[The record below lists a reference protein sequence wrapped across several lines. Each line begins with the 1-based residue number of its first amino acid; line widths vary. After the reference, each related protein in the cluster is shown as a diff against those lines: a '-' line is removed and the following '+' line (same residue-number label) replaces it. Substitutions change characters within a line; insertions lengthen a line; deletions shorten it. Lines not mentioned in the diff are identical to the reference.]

1 MKPSHAQPGPVM
13 LDVAAYE
20 VTAEE
25 REILQHPLVGGV
37 ILFGRNYAEPEQLR
51 ALTAAI
57 RALRPDVLISVDHE
71 GGRVQRFRDGFTR
84 LPAMRRLGEAW
95 EADPAAAKAR
105 CPPGRLR
112 AGGRAARPWRRSE
125 LRAGAGSRLRRQ
137 FGDR

>member
-84 LPAMRRLGEAW
+84 LPAMRRLGQAW
-95 EADPAAAKAR
+95 RPVR
-105 CPPGRLR
+105 PRPRL
-112 AGGRAARPWRRSE
+112 APARPASCWRPSC
-125 LRAGAGSRLRRQ
+125 APMASI
-137 FGDR
+137 